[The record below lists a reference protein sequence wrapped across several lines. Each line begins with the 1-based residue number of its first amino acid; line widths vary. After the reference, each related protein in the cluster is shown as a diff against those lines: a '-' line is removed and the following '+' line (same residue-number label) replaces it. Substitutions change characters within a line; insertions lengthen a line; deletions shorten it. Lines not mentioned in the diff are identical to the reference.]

1 MRILVLTYGTEGDT
15 RPLLALSQA
24 LIRAGHDVTL
34 LGEARSL
41 GLASTLGVSAVPLA
55 GDIRLLFADWSRSGP
70 RGVAKA
76 LVALTNT
83 HTAAWMAQTLQAAR
97 GCDAIVV
104 SGLAGFAGLSVA
116 QSLGIPAI
124 GAGMIPLTP
133 SRTFPSP
140 FLPPAWVP
148 ALLNRA
154 SLALTNQMLWR
165 ALRQALNRARADV
178 LGLPAQAALWTQ
190 HPMLYGIS
198 PTLLPPPPDWP
209 ANAALCGQWVAP
221 LGEAFV
227 PGAALRQFLDAGPAP
242 LYLGFGSM
250 TGIDLPRML
259 DQVIP
264 ALEGRRAVIWPGWSD
279 LGGMALPDNLLCIE
293 ATPHDWLFPRMSAVI
308 HHGGSGTTHSAA
320 RAGKPSIVMPFAGDQ
335 FFWAERLRRLGI
347 APRRLSFERPDPTA
361 FARALA
367 YVEARETRARAEV
380 IGQAMARENG
390 LADGVARIE
399 ALLGLAA
406 PAARPRSA

>member
-24 LIRAGHDVTL
+24 LIQAGHDVTL

-41 GLASTLGVSAVPLA
+41 GLADTLAVPALPMD
-55 GDIRLLFADWSRSGP
+55 GDIRLLFADWHHSGP

-83 HTAAWMAQTLQAAR
+83 HTAAWMAQTLHAAQ

-116 QSLGIPAI
+116 QRLGIPAI

-165 ALRQALNRARADV
+165 ALRQSLNRARAEV

-209 ANAALCGQWVAP
+209 ANAVLCGQWVAP
-221 LGEAFV
+221 LAEAFV
-227 PGAALRQFLDAGPAP
+227 PGAALQQFLDTGPAP

-259 DQVIP
+259 EQVIP

-279 LGGMALPDNLLCIE
+279 LGGMVLPSNLLCIG

-320 RAGKPSIVMPFAGDQ
+320 RAGKPAIVMPFAGDQ

-347 APRRLSFERPDPTA
+347 APRTLSFERPDPAA

-367 YVEARETRARAEV
+367 YVEAPSVQARAV
-380 IGQAMARENG
+380 TIGQAMARENG

-399 ALLGLAA
+399 ALLGEAA
-406 PAARPRSA
+406 QASLG